1 MTNLKNILTICCHDL
16 LDQVRDRRTLFMI
29 IILPLVLYPLAGEL
43 IVNLAVGQQLRPK
56 KIIVVNS
63 AEVSTVSSAQF
74 QSSLLVSFAAQSG
87 CLGGINPAPVL
98 ATGVMAYL
106 LVDQMHPPPLF
117 VMDDEKL
124 RISHQYGAEE
134 SFASLATWGKGI
146 ISNED
151 LGDPQKLNQ
160 AAEGFIAAGADAVLV
175 FPTNFS
181 RKVALGQTVQVILIP
196 NEKDESNKLMEG
208 QIRELIFKWGS
219 RLRSARFLSRGLA
232 SNFHQVI
239 EIVEPD
245 TGKAGGSGFQKTI
258 RKELQGA
265 IKRILPLM
273 LVMWALV
280 GALYPAVDLCAGEKE
295 RGTMETLLISAA
307 TRSEIVLGKFLAIWA
322 FSTVTALLNIV
333 TLGVTAT
340 HLSMTYMNM
349 SLFYPMLMVWALL
362 LLLPLGAFF
371 SALSLAIGAYAR
383 SSREGQYYLMPL
395 VMITLPLVLITIAP
409 GTKLDLPTC
418 FVPITGIAILLQEL
432 SDASNLDLR
441 HLVYLL
447 AVLGATASYAFLALK
462 WAVRQFNR
470 EEVLFREAEQFHWPS
485 IFKSIL
491 PAHKTASGIGVA
503 LVAYFLVLLLGHLS
517 KNLLAGFKVDPS
529 VAGIIPIGLLL
540 CFWMK
545 SPNSLIIFKSPG
557 WLGISVALVVG
568 LALIPVTTQ
577 LSLFDGKAE
586 VFKNLFD
593 ELQRGNFGGRGV
605 IDMGPFSIMGLL
617 LLPLIVS
624 EFVFRGFLLGNLKG
638 FMGMIEAAVITALM
652 FAAQSFQP
660 VRFLPD
666 LVSGF
671 FLALL
676 VLRFNSIWVAFIAHL
691 VMVFPAIFAFFSFSS
706 AQSLNMG
713 DQAFQNAWIT
723 WNFLGAVS
731 VLVLLCCGVFMVWP
745 DFLLARIERIKSQ
758 IQTGSLSD

>member
-63 AEVSTVSSAQF
+63 SEVSTVSSAQF

-160 AAEGFIAAGADAVLV
+160 AAEGFIAGGADAVLV

-322 FSTVTALLNIV
+322 FSTVTALLNIF

-545 SPNSLIIFKSPG
+545 SPVSLIIFKSPG

-617 LLPLIVS
+617 LLPLIVN
-624 EFVFRGFLLGNLKG
+624 EFVFRGFLLG
-638 FMGMIEAAVITALM
+638 
-652 FAAQSFQP
+652 
-660 VRFLPD
+660 
-666 LVSGF
+666 
-671 FLALL
+671 
-676 VLRFNSIWVAFIAHL
+676 
-691 VMVFPAIFAFFSFSS
+691 
-706 AQSLNMG
+706 
-713 DQAFQNAWIT
+713 
-723 WNFLGAVS
+723 
-731 VLVLLCCGVFMVWP
+731 
-745 DFLLARIERIKSQ
+745 
-758 IQTGSLSD
+758 

>member
-1 MTNLKNILTICCHDL
+1 
-16 LDQVRDRRTLFMI
+16 MI

-63 AEVSTVSSAQF
+63 SEVSTVSSAQF

-160 AAEGFIAAGADAVLV
+160 AAEGFIAGGADAVLV

-322 FSTVTALLNIV
+322 FSTVTALLNIF

-545 SPNSLIIFKSPG
+545 SPVSLIIFKSPG

-617 LLPLIVS
+617 LLPLIVN
-624 EFVFRGFLLGNLKG
+624 EFVFRGFLLGNLKSV
-638 FMGMIEAAVITALM
+638 MGMIEAAVITALM

-676 VLRFNSIWVAFIAHL
+676 VLRFNSIWVAFISHL
-691 VMVFPAIFAFFSFSS
+691 VMVFPAIFAFLSFSS

-713 DQAFQNAWIT
+713 NQAFQNAWIT